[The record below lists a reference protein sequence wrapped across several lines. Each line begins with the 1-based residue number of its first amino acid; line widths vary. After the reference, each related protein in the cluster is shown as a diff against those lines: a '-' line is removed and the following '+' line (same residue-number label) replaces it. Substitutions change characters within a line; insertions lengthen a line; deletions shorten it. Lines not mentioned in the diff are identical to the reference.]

1 MGILDDK
8 DEIDELRRLAED
20 GWSDRQLAEHFGC
33 SVTTVYNRR
42 REHRIRLQ
50 EVTREAIAEL
60 VAAGK
65 TDWDIA
71 DILDIS
77 FGRAQWYLWKYG
89 YTQDTR
95 HHNHEGRD
103 EESRR

>member
-1 MGILDDK
+1 MGILEDK
-8 DEIDELRRLAED
+8 NETDELRRLAED

-33 SVTTVYNRR
+33 SVMTVCDRC

-50 EVTREAIAEL
+50 EVNREEIAEL
-60 VAAGK
+60 VAAGM
-65 TDWDIA
+65 TDRNIA

-77 FGRAQWYLWKYG
+77 LGHAQWYLWKYG

-95 HHNHEGRD
+95 HHNHDGRD
-103 EESRR
+103 EEPRR